1 LEGRCRPRVVHFSG
15 ANSSPAAVRPVN
27 SPLPEGEPNETGRP
41 HKDVTMAVDFLRS
54 FGWVGVGIG
63 LVLVLTAVELLLRTV
78 VARLGTPQ
86 R

>member
-1 LEGRCRPRVVHFSG
+1 
-15 ANSSPAAVRPVN
+15 
-27 SPLPEGEPNETGRP
+27 
-41 HKDVTMAVDFLRS
+41 MATDFLRS